1 MKEITVPARLDQL
14 TEVTAWMDEALEALD
29 CPPKA
34 QMQMDMAIDEI
45 FGNIAHYAY
54 PDGDG
59 SATVQLNFD
68 EAQRV
73 VSLVFIDRG
82 QPFDPLKKPDP
93 DTTLAAEERKIG
105 GLGIFLVK
113 KIMDEVNYCYRDGQN
128 ILTVRKKL
136 G

>member
-59 SATVQLNFD
+59 SATVQLDFD

>member
-34 QMQMDMAIDEI
+34 QMQMDMVIDEI

-59 SATVQLNFD
+59 SATVQLDFD